1 MTKYWIRPIL
11 TALWPALV
19 LAQSAPEQ
27 PAESRPVLRLSLKQ
41 AVEIALAPEGNTRVQ
56 LAQELIRQA
65 QTRSAQARAALL
77 PSIESSM
84 AQQNQT
90 RNLAAFGIQISL
102 PLPGFQFPERVGP
115 FSTFDLRA
123 TASQSIFDLGSIRR
137 FQASR
142 AGLQAAQAESDSA
155 RDQVAGQVA
164 KLYLAVLV
172 TEAKLDAAR
181 ANLELAEALVKL
193 AINQKS
199 AGTGTGIDVT
209 RAKVQAANQRQRLV
223 VATNERRQAH
233 LQLLKAMGLKLDTE
247 VQLTDSLAYAPV
259 DSVTLEEAKGIAL
272 KSRADL
278 KAQHSR
284 EENARLGYSATRLER
299 VPSLVA
305 FGDYGTIGTGIDH
318 ALPTRTYGV
327 SLRIPLFD
335 GGRRDARRSE
345 SLSQLRQEGVKT
357 NDLRAQIE
365 LEIRLALDALRSA
378 EEQVKVAEEGL
389 QLAQDEVAQAQRR
402 YQAGVTSSLEV
413 TDAQTRL
420 ERARENRIAALF
432 GYNAARIDLG
442 QAMGAVRRMIQ

>member
-19 LAQSAPEQ
+19 LAQTAPGQ
-27 PAESRPVLRLSLKQ
+27 PAESRPVLELSLKQ

-327 SLRIPLFD
+327 LLRVPLFD
-335 GGRRDARRSE
+335 GGRRDARRNE
-345 SLSQLRQEGVKT
+345 SFSQLRQERVKT

>member
-19 LAQSAPEQ
+19 LAQTAPEQ
-27 PAESRPVLRLSLKQ
+27 PAESRPVLQLSLKQ
-41 AVEIALAPEGNTRVQ
+41 AVEIALAPEGSTRVQ

-102 PLPGFQFPERVGP
+102 PFPGFQFPERVGP
-115 FSTFDLRA
+115 FSTFDARA

-164 KLYLAVLV
+164 KLYLAALA
-172 TEAKLDAAR
+172 TEAKLEAAQ
-181 ANLELAEALVKL
+181 ANLELAEALVRL

-209 RAKVQAANQRQRLV
+209 RAKVQAANQRQRVL

-247 VQLTDSLAYAPV
+247 VQLTDSLAYAPL

-278 KAQHSR
+278 RAQHSR
-284 EENARLGYSATRLER
+284 EENARLGYSATRLDR

-305 FGDYGTIGTGIDH
+305 FGDYGTIGAGIDH

-327 SLRIPLFD
+327 SLRVPLFD

-345 SLSQLRQEGVKT
+345 SLSQLRQEHVKT

>member
-1 MTKYWIRPIL
+1 MTKHWIRPIL
-11 TALWPALV
+11 TALCSAV
-19 LAQSAPEQ
+19 LAQTAPEQ

-209 RAKVQAANQRQRLV
+209 RAKVQAANQRQRVL

-233 LQLLKAMGLKLDTE
+233 LQLLKAMGLKLDSE
-247 VQLTDSLAYAPV
+247 VQLTDSLAYAPL